1 MAVAQETVGNQQKH
15 VEQTQAFVRTG
26 IQPDINLATVQT
38 ALANAKVQLVTA
50 RNNYAV
56 AEAQLSQAMGVS
68 VSAHYALSDA
78 ELSAIGGEDG
88 DPAPLVAHAEKNRP
102 ELANLANQRRA
113 QQLTVTS
120 LKGGYGPSLSA
131 IGNLSDTGTQ
141 FNALT
146 PNWYVGLG
154 LTWNIFQGGLT
165 RGQVREANG
174 TLENIAGQEQA
185 MRLQVQVDVEQGRL
199 GVQAA
204 KATIGAADE
213 ALVNARSQLTLA
225 EKRYEHGLGSAVEL
239 GDAQVAYTSAEAQV
253 VQAKFNLAAARAQLL
268 AALGDQ

>member
-1 MAVAQETVGNQQKH
+1 
-15 VEQTQAFVRTG
+15 
-26 IQPDINLATVQT
+26 
-38 ALANAKVQLVTA
+38 
-50 RNNYAV
+50 
-56 AEAQLSQAMGVS
+56 MGVS
-68 VSAHYALSDA
+68 ISERYALSD
-78 ELSAIGGEDG
+78 EEVPPIPCEDG
-88 DPAPLVAHAEKNRP
+88 DPAPLVAAAEKNRP
-102 ELANLANQRRA
+102 EVANLVNQRLA
-113 QQLTVTS
+113 QQATVRS
-120 LKGGYGPSLSA
+120 LKGAFGPSLSA
-131 IGNLSDTGTQ
+131 VANISDVG
-141 FNALT
+141 AAVDSLT

-154 LTWNIFQGGLT
+154 LTWNILQGGLT

-174 TLENIAGQEQA
+174 TLENIVGQEQA
-185 MRLQVQVDVEQGRL
+185 MRLQVQVDIEQGRL

-225 EKRYEHGLGSAVEL
+225 EKRYQHGLGSAVEL